1 MRLFGLVLDTNL
13 LILLIAGR
21 TNPDIIG
28 RHKNLDAYSRSD
40 HDVLEQ
46 IVRSA
51 SHLLVTP
58 HILTETS
65 NLLAQTS
72 EPDRRSLLEF
82 LATFIRDPQSLR
94 ELRLP
99 SRHAATRSEFARLG
113 LTDTALLVEHETE
126 YTLLT
131 ADQRLFVACAA
142 AGRKALYFPS
152 LKDE

>member
-1 MRLFGLVLDTNL
+1 MLDTNL

-21 TNPDIIG
+21 TNPDIIE
-28 RHKNLDAYSRSD
+28 RHKNLDAYSRED
-40 HDVLEQ
+40 YAALEQ
-46 IVRSA
+46 VVGSA
-51 SHLLVTP
+51 SDLRVTP

-65 NLLAQTS
+65 NLLAQTG
-72 EPDRRSLLEF
+72 EPDRGSLMDSLAALMRAPRSIE
-82 LATFIRDPQSLR
+82 
-94 ELRLP
+94 ELNLP
-99 SRHAATRSEFARLG
+99 SHHAAARREFARLG